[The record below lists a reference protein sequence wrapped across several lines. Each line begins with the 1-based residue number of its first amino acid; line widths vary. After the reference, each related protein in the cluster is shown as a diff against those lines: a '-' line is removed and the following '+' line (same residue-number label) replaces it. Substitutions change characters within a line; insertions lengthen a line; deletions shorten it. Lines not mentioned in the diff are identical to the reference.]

1 MTADSR
7 VAFGEPGFA
16 PVKAKFPLVSP
27 GEVRSKELSLGFNVI
42 Y

>member
-16 PVKAKFPLVSP
+16 PVKAKFHWFLREKS
-27 GEVRSKELSLGFNVI
+27 EVRNLAWDLM
-42 Y
+42 